1 MTAPDITIPRTTD
14 DLHPPRSLFG
24 VSGAESI
31 FPPTNQ
37 PRDSIATGAPIG
49 AGLPAV
55 AAPPKRAIPVHPKAA
70 EVSSD
75 TTGSAKA
82 TPTTAAE
89 AAKDTVAP
97 ASGMKLTAPPI
108 NWEKC
113 KDACLAWLKEKKHD
127 PSVVMDP
134 FFDVDETKEA
144 VEAFTT
150 QFKEPVLFCLRSAT
164 MEPPGELHGFTKP
177 DTIVDYIYCTVIMV
191 YGTTKG
197 DEFQIALLEAW
208 NEVVKYALDQTRQS
222 VKMAS
227 KVLKAVVEIQSKKI
241 GNMLGSLLVI
251 DSESNEAV
259 ICPVRGNIILAWVRN
274 HKNQI
279 WTYMRNIRKL
289 NKDSFMESVMKKLN
303 AEGGDENEKKS
314 GVSAQ
319 WKAPK

>member
-1 MTAPDITIPRTTD
+1 
-14 DLHPPRSLFG
+14 
-24 VSGAESI
+24 
-31 FPPTNQ
+31 
-37 PRDSIATGAPIG
+37 
-49 AGLPAV
+49 
-55 AAPPKRAIPVHPKAA
+55 
-70 EVSSD
+70 
-75 TTGSAKA
+75 
-82 TPTTAAE
+82 
-89 AAKDTVAP
+89 
-97 ASGMKLTAPPI
+97 
-108 NWEKC
+108 
-113 KDACLAWLKEKKHD
+113 
-127 PSVVMDP
+127 
-134 FFDVDETKEA
+134 
-144 VEAFTT
+144 
-150 QFKEPVLFCLRSAT
+150 
-164 MEPPGELHGFTKP
+164 
-177 DTIVDYIYCTVIMV
+177 MV

-227 KVLKAVVEIQSKKI
+227 KVLKAVVEIQSKKV

-319 WKAPK
+319 WKASKQAS